1 MMRRFLFRLM
11 LALVLFGGWFGVIN
25 WILPSSGVFATSR
38 TPSTTQ
44 SVSTPSPSD
53 PPRRGPARSR
63 STAGHATRAHERRAA
78 VQSHPDS
85 ARPAQTASHGLIA
98 TVVGYL
104 KLLGFVCLIAGGA
117 LVATRWTARRH
128 RHYVRLRIIP
138 ARADQAEPAR
148 IARLLGVWH
157 QLLLQRWYSRLV
169 WGQPSI
175 ALEVR
180 TALDD
185 EGDWSGHLSVAC
197 PIQDVK
203 AIEGSLLSCY
213 RDAKLVPDDTPPPD
227 ATSVFRLKKRVH
239 FVRALRTPEEER
251 PTNVDSVLRQMASS
265 GEGAVLQFAL
275 VPSLLLF
282 DRYSRRRYRHHE
294 QSLENPFVE
303 TERPRHSEVVAA
315 ELRSGLHVQHR
326 PLFFTDIRIAA
337 ATPASCQAIAGVV
350 RGEAV
355 GENRLVVRHMHPWAR
370 GPLYLRRI
378 HAGVGNP
385 IPSWRR
391 GVLSCTELANLWH
404 LPSPGLR
411 TVRVERSPVPRIPA
425 PPEISREPS
434 YALARDERGLV
445 GIRPEDKSDGL
456 GLIGGQKTGKTSLL
470 CRTVQVDAHD
480 PDCALIVLMPK
491 PGDALKSLSMVPRN
505 RRVHYLDLERP
516 EFGINPLLAKGD
528 AAMVADKV
536 VEAFRDVN
544 MEGDIRGSSD
554 RYLRQAAQAAIGA
567 SRTGAVDGPP
577 TLWHMYRMLL
587 PAEESFRE
595 RVVHAIMPDPRFADT
610 ATFFG
615 RELPYDLQNAAGQT
629 TAKLDAP
636 RNKLLRLMVES
647 LDKVLRHPRQISLD
661 EIVRDRD
668 VLIVDGKMGTFG
680 SDNCRVMMQFILN
693 SLYGTLQRQQ
703 QMPEEERVRVAL
715 KVDEAHLILN
725 ESFADAL
732 ATLRSAGLEVVAAWQ
747 YGQQIQDEKIRAGMM
762 SLLRQRCMF
771 SMGES
776 EDARD
781 MANIAMSVYAD
792 MIRPEPESREHL
804 RVTPDTIFNL
814 PNHHALCSWISRGAR
829 APSFLIQTMPLEHD
843 EAIVRYHLE
852 AQTARGGFVPD
863 RMPDPLPDFDAP
875 GIGGLPTEIGSN
887 GFNGSNGSSGFNGT
901 SDVHSANGTPAV
913 DDFDAEVA
921 ELLKAAEKDTD
932 RPTERDS
939 DLPPI
944 DADLAPPEPPEP
956 DSDHVKG
963 SELTF
968 DGGGTSVDDSDK
980 PAAPARREAK
990 PPPVS
995 FVELDLDSVRGIIWS
1010 DTTPL
1015 PPDRRPEPTH
1025 RELMILAALWSYRV
1039 MFATQIHRKWWSDS
1053 SLRAAQQGLNRMLRA
1068 GWVRRFKFRLE
1079 ERGAQQGVYVLTRE
1093 GFELAQSR
1101 TGPRG
1106 SYIDSR
1112 ANWREPQLTDPRR
1125 VVRDLHV
1132 NAWALAFEKLAG
1144 RRIENW
1150 RGQRDSRLEPPRR
1163 KVRGEWMALRPQ
1175 DLVIGSST
1183 RLRNF
1188 EGVAFEPLT
1197 PDATIEFRIPVGDS
1211 TIRFDLLVEI
1221 DRSRSQSASVERLR
1235 RYDALISGW
1244 ASALDRYKS
1253 LGTPPVAVFVCEDEP
1268 SRNSLV
1274 RVADRSVIACHAK
1287 AGAPESEWRFPGRQA
1302 MFFAVER
1309 DLHEGSLQALM
1320 LPQHPP
1326 ELRMR
1331 LEGPKAKACRPR
1343 QVNIIEPRL
1352 LRRG

>member
-1 MMRRFLFRLM
+1 MLRRA
-11 LALVLFGGWFGVIN
+11 LARIIVALILFGGWVGVMN
-25 WILPSSGVFATSR
+25 WLLPHASVFHPSSPPPHTRPHRPQPAPVAAAAAH
-38 TPSTTQ
+38 TPA
-44 SVSTPSPSD
+44 
-53 PPRRGPARSR
+53 PRRRPPPDPAT
-63 STAGHATRAHERRAA
+63 TA
-78 VQSHPDS
+78 
-85 ARPAQTASHGLIA
+85 AS
-98 TVVGYL
+98 
-104 KLLGFVCLIAGGA
+104 AGGFFDTLAGWLRA
-117 LVATRWTARRH
+117 LLFVLIPLALALTATRWTARRH

-138 ARADQAEPAR
+138 ARADLAAPDR
-148 IARLLGVWH
+148 IARLLGIWH
-157 QLLLQRWYSRLV
+157 QLLLQRWYTRLL

-180 TALDD
+180 TAPDA
-185 EGDWSGHLSVAC
+185 EGDWSGHVSVVC
-197 PIQDVK
+197 PIADQK
-203 AIEGSLLSCY
+203 AIEGGLLSCY
-213 RDAKLVPDDTPPPD
+213 RDAKLTADDSPAPPP
-227 ATSVFRLKKRVH
+227 ATSVFRLKKRSH
-239 FVRALRTPEEER
+239 FVRTLRIPLEHQ
-251 PTNVDSVLRQMASS
+251 PTTVDSVLRQMASS
-265 GEGAVLQFAL
+265 GEAALLQFAL
-275 VPSLLLF
+275 VPSLLWF
-282 DRYSRRRYRHHE
+282 DRYARRHYRKQEH
-294 QSLENPFVE
+294 SLSPLLFDAEPP
-303 TERPRHSEVVAA
+303 PRSEVVSA
-315 ELRSGLHVQHR
+315 ELRAGLEVQHR
-326 PLFFTDIRIAA
+326 PLFFADVRIAA
-337 ATPASCQAIAGVV
+337 SDPLSCQAIAGVV

-355 GENRLVVRHMHPWAR
+355 GENRLVVRHMRPWGR

-378 HAGVGNP
+378 HAGLANP
-385 IPSWRR
+385 LPNWRR

-470 CRTVQVDAHD
+470 CRTVQVDAND

-505 RRVHYLDLERP
+505 RRVHYLDLEHP
-516 EFGINPLLAKGD
+516 EFGINPLLAPGD

-567 SRTGAVDGPP
+567 SRSGAVDGPP
-577 TLWHMYRMLL
+577 SLWHMYRMLL

-595 RVVHAIMPDPRFADT
+595 RVVHALMPDPRFADT

-615 RELPYDLQNAAGQT
+615 RELPYDLEHAAGQT

-647 LDKVLRHPRQISLD
+647 LDKVLRHPRQLSLD

-668 VLIVDGKMGTFG
+668 VLVVDGKMGTFG

-693 SLYGTLQRQQ
+693 SVYGTLQRQQ
-703 QMPEEERVRVAL
+703 QMPEAERVRVAL

-747 YGQQIQDEKIRAGMM
+747 YGMQIQDEKIRAGMM

-776 EDARD
+776 QDARE

-804 RVTPDTIFNL
+804 RVAPDTIFNL

-829 APSFLIQTMPLEHD
+829 APSFLIQTMPLEHN
-843 EAIVRYHLE
+843 EEIVRYHLE
-852 AQTARGGFVPD
+852 AQQARGCFVPD
-863 RMPDPLPDFDAP
+863 HLPDPLPDFDAVN
-875 GIGGLPTEIGSN
+875 GNGLPTEIISGSN
-887 GFNGSNGSSGFNGT
+887 
-901 SDVHSANGTPAV
+901 SDN
-913 DDFDAEVA
+913 FDAEVA
-921 ELLKAAEKDTD
+921 ELLRSAQDDKPEPSQ
-932 RPTERDS
+932 PTEQ
-939 DLPPI
+939 LPQTPP
-944 DADLAPPEPPEP
+944 APQPPRAPEPTHAP
-956 DSDHVKG
+956 
-963 SELTF
+963 ELTF
-968 DGGGTSVDDSDK
+968 DGGESSVDERD
-980 PAAPARREAK
+980 APALPGGRRQPQGA
-990 PPPVS
+990 PAS
-995 FVELDLDSVRGIIWS
+995 FVELDLDTVRGLIWN
-1010 DTTPL
+1010 DTTPQ

-1025 RELMILAALWSYRV
+1025 RELEILAALWSTRV
-1039 MFATQIHRKWWSDS
+1039 LFATQIHRKWWSDS

-1079 ERGAQQGVYVLTRE
+1079 ERGAQQGVYTIARD

-1101 TGPRG
+1101 TGRRG
-1106 SYIDSR
+1106 PYIDP
-1112 ANWREPQLTDPRR
+1112 NLKWREPQLTDPRR

-1132 NAWALAFEKLAG
+1132 NAWVLAFEQLAG
-1144 RRIENW
+1144 RRLEKW

-1163 KVRGEWMALRPQ
+1163 KVRGEWLPLRPQ

-1183 RLRNF
+1183 RLRGF
-1188 EGVAFEPLT
+1188 EGTEFEPMT
-1197 PDATIEFRIPVGDS
+1197 PDATLEFRIAVGDKP
-1211 TIRFDLLVEI
+1211 IRFDLLVEI
-1221 DRSRSQSASVERLR
+1221 DRSRSQAASAERLR
-1235 RYDALISGW
+1235 RYDALLSGW

-1253 LGTPPVAVFVCEDEP
+1253 LGAPPLAVFVCEDEP

-1274 RVADRSVIACHAK
+1274 RLADRVLVVCQAK
-1287 AGAPESEWRFPGRQA
+1287 AGMQESEWRFPGRRA
-1302 MFFAVER
+1302 IFFAVER

-1320 LPQHPP
+1320 VPEQPP
-1326 ELRMR
+1326 ELRAR
-1331 LEGPKAKACRPR
+1331 LGGPKAKHCRPR

-1352 LRRG
+1352 LGRN